1 MKKIWGIGLVAAA
14 ALLLTVAYVAVSED
28 DDEGGVFSTMRD
40 PRPDV
45 APVTNALYAKECG
58 ACHFAYQPGLLPA
71 DSWRRL
77 MNNLSDHFGDN
88 AELAPEVQRTIT
100 DYLAE
105 HAADRAGERRSMT
118 IMRSLR
124 GEAPPLRITEVP
136 YIRRRHHELP
146 SRLVRENPRVMSL
159 GNCSAC
165 HTRAKSGVYDE
176 DTVNIPGFGR
186 WDD

>member
-1 MKKIWGIGLVAAA
+1 MKKIWGTTLMA

-28 DDEGGVFSTMRD
+28 DDEGGILSMMRD

-58 ACHFAYQPGLLPA
+58 ACHFAYPPGLLPA

-88 AELAPEVQRTIT
+88 AELAPEAQKTIG
-100 DYLAE
+100 DYLAA
-105 HAADRAGERRSMT
+105 HAADRAGSRRSLS

-124 GEAPPLRITEVP
+124 GGTAPLRITEVP

-146 SRLVRENPRVMSL
+146 ARMIKENPKVMRL
-159 GNCSAC
+159 GNCPAC
-165 HTRAKSGVYDE
+165 HTRAKEGVYNE